1 MTLGKPV
8 GSRLVFTVDISV
20 RVEVVELLLSL
31 IYQIDTLR
39 SMIEE
44 VFEING

>member
-1 MTLGKPV
+1 MTVGKPV
-8 GSRLVFTVDISV
+8 GSRLLFIVDISI
-20 RVEVVELLLSL
+20 RVEVIELLLSL

-44 VFEING
+44 VFEIGG

>member
-1 MTLGKPV
+1 MTVGKPV
-8 GSRLVFTVDISV
+8 GSRLLFTVNISI
-20 RVEVVELLLSL
+20 RVEVIELLLSL

-44 VFEING
+44 VFEIGG